1 MIHTGDGAYRD
12 TSGYCYF
19 VDRMGGFIRVKGEN
33 ISSFQVEDFIN
44 THPEI
49 QMSAAFSIPAAEGLE
64 DDIVVYAVPV
74 ADCELD
80 EEKIRAWTRREMPK
94 YMWPRHIRVIKAL
107 PQTPTHK
114 VEKYKLRERI
124 LKEISGG
131 SLVGKPTKGT
141 LA

>member
-1 MIHTGDGAYRD
+1 
-12 TSGYCYF
+12 
-19 VDRMGGFIRVKGEN
+19 
-33 ISSFQVEDFIN
+33 
-44 THPEI
+44 
-49 QMSAAFSIPAAEGLE
+49 MSAAFSIPAAEGLE